1 MIWRIFCKFAANM
14 RKVASLIMGMA
25 VAAAMAA
32 GLSHDFGLIS
42 ADGGSVRRRFWLR
55 NYADSAIAIVN
66 VRTSCGCTAADYEHR
81 SIAPGDSAFVDV
93 SFNPAGRYGRQ
104 SKTVHVST
112 TAGRST
118 ITIQAT
124 VKASDSTIESVFPRA
139 AGVLHLTT
147 DSLTFSDLR
156 RGDAPAKVVH
166 IYNASSDS
174 VALTADAPE
183 WVRVVSERPTLP
195 PFEEEPVVVQVFTS
209 RCPTD
214 TTATIAVAGAPIHVG
229 ISYRK

>member
-1 MIWRIFCKFAANM
+1 M
-14 RKVASLIMGMA
+14 RKLITILTLSA
-25 VAAAMAA
+25 VAGTFAA

-42 ADGGSVRRRFWLR
+42 AEGGSVRHRFWVR
-55 NYADSAIAIVN
+55 NDADSAMAIVK
-66 VRTSCGCTAADYEHR
+66 VRTACGCTAVDYDHS

-124 VKASDSTIESVFPRA
+124 VKASDTTIELSFPCTKRS
-139 AGVLHLTT
+139 LHLTT

-156 RGDAPAKVVH
+156 RGDAPAQVLH
-166 IYNASSDS
+166 IYNASPDT

-195 PFEEEPVVVQVFTS
+195 PFEEEPVVVQVLTA

-214 TTATIAVAGAPIHVG
+214 TTASIAVAGAPIHVAV
-229 ISYRK
+229 SYRK